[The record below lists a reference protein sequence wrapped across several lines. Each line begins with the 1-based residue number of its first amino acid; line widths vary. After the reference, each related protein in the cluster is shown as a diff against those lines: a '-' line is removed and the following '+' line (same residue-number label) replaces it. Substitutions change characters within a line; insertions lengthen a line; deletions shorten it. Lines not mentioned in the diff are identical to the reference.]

1 MILSSTTR
9 KTKAFNPLVAG
20 ARVYYKSYSSLV
32 YTMDTVEKNVKTMTH
47 PLTKQHHGPIP
58 SRHASPPPAMR
69 QYPLHRIRL
78 LLAAS
83 ALLFLWLGPIA
94 ALADMQEYA
103 DPETG
108 EIKSF
113 DPNEQLELH
122 VVNLSKHRA
131 DVYWDDGQYGI
142 SVVTVRPTAGR
153 GGSTPRRVTNS
164 SSPGTG

>member
-1 MILSSTTR
+1 
-9 KTKAFNPLVAG
+9 
-20 ARVYYKSYSSLV
+20 
-32 YTMDTVEKNVKTMTH
+32 
-47 PLTKQHHGPIP
+47 
-58 SRHASPPPAMR
+58 MR

-142 SVVTVRPTAGR
+142 SVVTVDMSR
-153 GGSTPRRVTNS
+153 S
-164 SSPGTG
+164 